1 MPVFFIQNGGG
12 WYNTIQFAYIGVY
25 LMGILAGLS
34 VARLSRSHSYLAK
47 IIIVLVVIC
56 TLPNNLLMFKLL
68 AKEKEIIPA
77 QELKALSFLR
87 SKPSGVVLSFPDYK
101 NSSYVPALSAKTGY
115 MIDYEQSALLD
126 LPTEDMIQAVEKR
139 DCAVLEKVDY
149 VYLNST
155 KGVEYVS
162 CQNFA
167 PSFKSI
173 YSQDDIRIYQK

>member
-1 MPVFFIQNGGG
+1 
-12 WYNTIQFAYIGVY
+12 
-25 LMGILAGLS
+25 
-34 VARLSRSHSYLAK
+34 
-47 IIIVLVVIC
+47 
-56 TLPNNLLMFKLL
+56 
-68 AKEKEIIPA
+68 
-77 QELKALSFLR
+77 
-87 SKPSGVVLSFPDYK
+87 
-101 NSSYVPALSAKTGY
+101 